1 MTRALPAEPP
11 ESSMLIELR
20 RRGCFTDCYA
30 LEVPAPVTQAQF
42 VEAFYTTPLFKAER
56 FILKMLVARP
66 STDQD
71 AKDLA
76 TGTKDSFAVWQV
88 THRSPEQLLLKAQ
101 LGRTSS
107 WLMAA
112 PEPSSKGQ
120 KTTLFF
126 GSAIAGGRTNQE
138 TGRQQFSLAFSAV
151 LGLHDLYSRLLL
163 QAAAKKLAAQR
174 ARQHG

>member
-1 MTRALPAEPP
+1 
-11 ESSMLIELR
+11 ML
-20 RRGCFTDCYA
+20 A
-30 LEVPAPVTQAQF
+30 
-42 VEAFYTTPLFKAER
+42 
-56 FILKMLVARP
+56 ARP

-71 AKDLA
+71 AKDQA
-76 TGTKDSFAVWQV
+76 AGKKDTFAVWKV

-101 LGRTSS
+101 IGRTSS

-120 KTTLFF
+120 KTTLYF
-126 GSAIAGGRTNQE
+126 GSAIAGRINQE
-138 TGRQQFSLAFSAV
+138 TGRQQFSLAFAAM
-151 LGLHDLYSRLLL
+151 LGLHDVYSRLLL

>member
-1 MTRALPAEPP
+1 MPRALPAEPP
-11 ESSMLIELR
+11 ESSMLLELR

-56 FILKMLVARP
+56 FILKMLAARP

-76 TGTKDSFAVWQV
+76 AGTTDTFAVWQV

-101 LGRTSS
+101 IGRTSS

-126 GSAIAGGRTNQE
+126 ASAIAGRINPE
-138 TGRQQFSLAFSAV
+138 TGKQQLGLASSAM

>member
-1 MTRALPAEPP
+1 MPRALPAEPP
-11 ESSMLIELR
+11 ESSMLLELR
-20 RRGCFTDCYA
+20 RQGCFTDCYA

-56 FILKMLVARP
+56 FILRLLAARP

-76 TGTKDSFAVWQV
+76 AGTTDSFAVWKV
-88 THRSPEQLLLKAQ
+88 AHRSPEQLLLKAQ
-101 LGRTSS
+101 IGTTSS

-120 KTTLFF
+120 KTTLYF
-126 GSAIAGGRTNQE
+126 GSAIAGRTNPE
-138 TGRQQFSLAFSAV
+138 TGKQQFSLAFSAL

-163 QAAAKKLAAQR
+163 QAAAKKLAAQW

>member
-1 MTRALPAEPP
+1 MTRALPIEPP
-11 ESSMLIELR
+11 ESSLLLELR
-20 RRGCFTDCYA
+20 RRGCYTDCYA

-42 VEAFYTTPLFKAER
+42 VEAFYTTLLFKAER
-56 FILKMLVARP
+56 FILKLLAARP

-76 TGTKDSFAVWQV
+76 AGTKDTFAVWQV

-101 LGRTSS
+101 IGRTSS

-112 PEPSSKGQ
+112 PESSSKGQ
-120 KTTLFF
+120 KTTLYF
-126 GSAIAGGRTNQE
+126 GSAIAGRINQE
-138 TGRQQFSLAFSAV
+138 TGRQQFSLASSAM

-174 ARQHG
+174 AHQHG